1 MPTIRTKE
9 VKLYYEEL
17 GTGEALLLLHG
28 LGSSTADW
36 ALQMEPLAQHFRVI
50 AVDMRGHGR
59 SDKPPGPYSIPM
71 FADDVST
78 VLQVLEIPAAHILG
92 ISLGGMVA
100 FQLAVSYPEMVKSL
114 IIVNS
119 VPSMVVNNFVDRWQ
133 LWQRLAI
140 VELMGMRRMGEYLAP
155 RLFPKPEQD
164 DLRQEIVQRW
174 AQNDK
179 RAYLAAT
186 RSFVGWDVTN
196 QLAAISCPALVISA
210 EEDYWPLADKEA
222 YTAQIPNARLLVIED
237 SRHATPVDQPEIFNT
252 AVLDFL
258 DSTKSGN

>member
-1 MPTIRTKE
+1 MPTIRTKK
-9 VKLYYEEL
+9 VKLYYEEM
-17 GTGEALLLLHG
+17 GQGEPLLLLHG

-36 ALQMEPLAQHFRVI
+36 TLQMEPLAQHFRVI
-50 AVDMRGHGR
+50 AMDMRGHGR

-78 VLQVLEIPAAHILG
+78 VLQVLEIPAAHVLG

-100 FQLAVSYPEMVKSL
+100 FQLAVSHAPMVKSL

-119 VPSMVVNNFVDRWQ
+119 VPSMVVSNFVERWQ

-164 DLRQEIVQRW
+164 ELRQEIIQRW
-174 AQNDK
+174 MQNDK

-186 RSFVGWDVTN
+186 RSFVGWDVTPR
-196 QLAAISCPALVISA
+196 LAGIDCPTLVISA
-210 EEDYWPLADKEA
+210 DEDYWPVADKEA
-222 YTAQIPNARLLVIED
+222 YTAQIPNARLLVVAD
-237 SRHATPVDQPEIFNT
+237 SRHATPVDQPEVFNT

-258 DSTKSGN
+258 QGQ